1 MVNLNIRPTRM
12 IAPPQGRAALELVQF
27 PLYSAASL
35 DAAAVPSQ
43 ISFFN
48 YALGQTVSSNQVTA
62 PQANRFHTNM
72 ETSNFLSAPKTFTVQ
87 QVRIVIAQAS
97 YSTNPAVQANTQA
110 AASASA
116 TATSSTL
123 FNDTLVLGSM
133 AFRFFVGPKDYVNAP
148 LWAVAGNTGL
158 GGTAAVSV
166 ASNLAV
172 SAGPPQES
180 GIRSNV
186 VNTPYYCGK
195 SWTIR
200 TWPVLLA
207 NQQSFGAELTNQ
219 FTKTSLTLGAVRLVF
234 VVLEG
239 VLGREVS

>member
-1 MVNLNIRPTRM
+1 MNLNIRPTRM

-48 YALGQTVSSNQVTA
+48 YALGQTVSSNQAVA

-87 QVRIVIAQAS
+87 QVRLVIGQAS
-97 YSTNPAVQANTQA
+97 YSTNPDVQANTQPA
-110 AASASA
+110 GTASA

-123 FNDTLVLGSM
+123 FNDTLTLGSM

-166 ASNLAV
+166 ASNLAAA
-172 SAGPPQES
+172 AGPPVES

-186 VNTPYYCGK
+186 VSTPYYCGK

-219 FTKTSLTLGAVRLVF
+219 FTKTNLTLGAVRLVF